1 MIPNTTL
8 TSKCCQ
14 PFTFPHGRSPHYTFV
29 YTFTRR
35 VLCQISAATKLTL
48 TQYQLGSHTR
58 SSDICH
64 VMEDRCTSKSSDN
77 ITIRI
82 SAHSCNCQL
91 NNSECDRLPF
101 CTVVLVNIARGY
113 HGGSFFDMVAL
124 SCFVISTI
132 RTSRH

>member
-48 TQYQLGSHTR
+48 TQYQLGSQVQGRNSYMYVPMSHAPELR
-58 SSDICH
+58 HPVLDLLL
-64 VMEDRCTSKSSDN
+64 SK
-77 ITIRI
+77 IR
-82 SAHSCNCQL
+82 L
-91 NNSECDRLPF
+91 NR
-101 CTVVLVNIARGY
+101 
-113 HGGSFFDMVAL
+113 
-124 SCFVISTI
+124 
-132 RTSRH
+132 